1 MCSNKILTNS
11 LALKHKYL
19 FYKFV
24 IMYLKNSYI
33 YLLILIK
40 LLKQKWLVP
49 YTPTTCELFTIPIPK
64 SIK

>member
-1 MCSNKILTNS
+1 MCLNKMFTNS

-33 YLLILIK
+33 FLLILIK

-49 YTPTTCELFTIPIPK
+49 YTPIACELFNIPIPK